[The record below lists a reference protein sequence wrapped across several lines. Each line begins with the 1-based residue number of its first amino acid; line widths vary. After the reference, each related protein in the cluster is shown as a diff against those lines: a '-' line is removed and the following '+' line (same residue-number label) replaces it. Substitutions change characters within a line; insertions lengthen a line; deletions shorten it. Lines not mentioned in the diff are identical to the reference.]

1 MNYFVPLQQIFDF
14 EDSGRYTKV
23 AFTSRMGASV
33 GRAANLAA
41 RWYRLG
47 SNAR

>member
-41 RWYRLG
+41 R
-47 SNAR
+47 